1 MSAHIDSG
9 DYPEGLSTMCVFKD
23 GDYSGAYLTFPQ
35 YGVAVDIPD
44 NTCALFDSQV
54 MHGVTPIRG
63 NGYKTQ

>member
-9 DYPEGLSTMCVFKD
+9 DYPEGLSTNNYVCFKD

-44 NTCALFDSQV
+44 NTCDC
-54 MHGVTPIRG
+54 R
-63 NGYKTQ
+63 